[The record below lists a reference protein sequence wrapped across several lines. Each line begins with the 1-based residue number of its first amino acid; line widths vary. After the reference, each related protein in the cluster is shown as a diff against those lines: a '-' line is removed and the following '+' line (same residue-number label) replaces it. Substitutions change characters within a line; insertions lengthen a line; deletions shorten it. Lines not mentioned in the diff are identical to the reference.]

1 MSLPVDQANQRKPQ
15 GGADDEQEGVFDG
28 DGEEEGVYDDD
39 DEEVVLRCQ
48 LSDIA
53 DNDM

>member
-1 MSLPVDQANQRKPQ
+1 M
-15 GGADDEQEGVFDG
+15 GADDEQEGVFDG
-28 DGEEEGVYDDD
+28 DNEEEGVYDDDDD